1 MNRNN
6 LEKLIEV
13 IRSGEAESLA
23 EKLRAQKGS
32 YTFDLTDRPR
42 LAMRDPINGPAVLTV
57 NETYIYDDGVA
68 EYIMVAGTC
77 PAPNDIFKE
86 VSVAVD
92 VEADTSIL
100 PGEVQLLSER
110 IPWKHIDPALIQEGW
125 KKLAGRHACKTLTG
139 EDASVTIDADSRTI
153 TVRNDENAQSFSGKQ
168 ADEMVHDTMAY
179 IVEHQTPD
187 TDDAIQDLYEK
198 CNIDLPF

>member
-42 LAMRDPINGPAVLTV
+42 LAMRDPIYGPAVLTV
-57 NETYIYDDGVA
+57 SETYIYDDGVA

-92 VEADTSIL
+92 VEADSTIL
-100 PGEVQLLSER
+100 PGEIQLLSER
-110 IPWKHIDPALIQEGW
+110 IPWKYIDPALIQEGW
-125 KKLAGRHACKTLTG
+125 KKLAGRHACKTLSG
-139 EDASVTIDADSRTI
+139 EDASVTIDADGRTI

-168 ADEMVHDTMAY
+168 ADEMVHDTMTY

>member
-1 MNRNN
+1 MNQNSLN
-6 LEKLIEV
+6 KLVEV
-13 IRSGEAESLA
+13 VRSGEAENLA

-32 YTFDLTDRPR
+32 YAFDLTERPR
-42 LAMRDPINGPAVLTV
+42 LAMRDPVNGPAVLTV
-57 NETYIYDDGVA
+57 GEAYIYDDGVA

-100 PGEVQLLSER
+100 PGEIQFLSER
-110 IPWKHIDPALIQEGW
+110 IPWKHIDPSLVQDGW
-125 KKLAGRHACKTLTG
+125 KKLAGKHSCKTLTG
-139 EDASVTIDADSRTI
+139 EDASVTIDAEGRTV
-153 TVRNDENAQSFSGKQ
+153 TVRNDDSEKSFSGKQ

-187 TDDAIQDLYEK
+187 TLSAIQDLYEK
-198 CNIDLPF
+198 SNIDLPF

>member
-1 MNRNN
+1 MNQNSLN
-6 LEKLIEV
+6 KLVEV
-13 IRSGEAESLA
+13 VRSGEAENLA

-32 YTFDLTDRPR
+32 YAFDLPDRPR
-42 LAMRDPINGPAVLTV
+42 LAMRDPVNGPAVLTV
-57 NETYIYDDGVA
+57 SETYIYDDGVA

-92 VEADTSIL
+92 VEADSTIL
-100 PGEVQLLSER
+100 PGEIQLLSDL
-110 IPWKHIDPALIQEGW
+110 IPWKHTDPALVEEGW
-125 KKLAGRHACKTLTG
+125 RKLAGKHACKTLTG
-139 EDASVTIDADSRTI
+139 DPASVTIDAENRTI
-153 TVRNDENAQSFSGKQ
+153 VVWNNEDEKSFTGKQ

-187 TDDAIQDLYEK
+187 TAEAVQDLYEK
-198 CNIDLPF
+198 SNIDLPF